1 MPEFRLPS
9 LGADME
15 SATLREWFVQPG
27 AVVKKGDV
35 VASVET
41 DKGIIDIEIHESGT
55 IAKLLVQPDEKVP
68 VGAVLATVDSEQ
80 DLKPTER
87 TIKSAAKPAPLA
99 IAQGPDKDAGSTS
112 EPEPEPE
119 LERLRISP
127 LARRRARELAVDP
140 ASVTGSGPDGAITLE
155 DIERY
160 AGPAAPPEPKEAGM
174 RRAIAAAMSRSK
186 REIPHYYLSTSI
198 DVTRMLAWLQE
209 RNAKKGVEERMLYV
223 IPLLKAVA
231 GALKKVPELNGHY
244 RNAAPQISAELHLG
258 VAVSLRSGG
267 LVVPV
272 LRGVQ
277 DKPLDSLMPEFA
289 DLVNRART
297 GHLLSSEVEGATIT
311 ISSLGDQGV
320 EIVFPVIHP
329 PQLAIVGFGSVAER
343 VRPVDGKPAVRQII
357 CASLAA
363 DHRASDGHRG
373 AIFLAEIDRL
383 LQEPEKL

>member
-112 EPEPEPE
+112 EPE